1 MFDEKGCLNLCV
13 CKVKSMRHF
22 LEGRGVNGVIH
33 ILDSLFDLELLGV
46 QLVLEFID
54 GAFQFADLNEK
65 WCQKRF

>member
-1 MFDEKGCLNLCV
+1 
-13 CKVKSMRHF
+13 MRHF

-54 GAFQFADLNEK
+54 GAFQFADLN
-65 WCQKRF
+65 